1 MTLRPQA
8 WLPEGSEEQ
17 LRWADHPSVWASQCQ
32 GPRGGGQASHVLR
45 GSVGC
50 MLPSI
55 PFGPVPWSVSEPR
68 GEWSPSG
75 APGPLPTPWRGH
87 HSAPT
92 PALLLRV
99 ENPRVPCHRLL
110 SHSKPC
116 GSHPSWSRK
125 CLYLSHPAG
134 CSAETGWNEGGVFI
148 SLPSPSHA
156 TPPTGLQVLLMHW
169 DVIED
174 KKEGKMTPTPSS
186 PSFEKVQASESGGG
200 AEGGSHGRCQK
211 EGWRGH
217 VWAVAWTGQ
226 SGLSC
231 PAVALPK

>member
-1 MTLRPQA
+1 VTLRPQA

-75 APGPLPTPWRGH
+75 GRKSQGPLP
-87 HSAPT
+87 
-92 PALLLRV
+92 PAAQPLQALWQPPVL
-99 ENPRVPCHRLL
+99 EQKVPL
-110 SHSKPC
+110 SQ
-116 GSHPSWSRK
+116 PS
-125 CLYLSHPAG
+125 AG

-148 SLPSPSHA
+148 SLPSPSRA

-169 DVIED
+169 D
-174 KKEGKMTPTPSS
+174 EGKMTPTPSS

>member
-1 MTLRPQA
+1 MCR
-8 WLPEGSEEQ
+8 S
-17 LRWADHPSVWASQCQ
+17 SVHVGFSVPGASGL
-32 GPRGGGQASHVLR
+32 GPGLTCAEKLGGL
-45 GSVGC
+45 

-55 PFGPVPWSVSEPR
+55 PVGPVPWSVSEPR

-75 APGPLPTPWRGH
+75 APGPPPTTWRGR

-92 PALLLRV
+92 TALLLRV
-99 ENPRVPCHRLL
+99 ENPRVPCQAPWQPPVLEQKVPL
-110 SHSKPC
+110 SQ
-116 GSHPSWSRK
+116 PS
-125 CLYLSHPAG
+125 AG
-134 CSAETGWNEGGVFI
+134 GSAETGWNEGGVFI

-156 TPPTGLQVLLMHW
+156 TPPTGLQGLLMRW

-217 VWAVAWTGQ
+217 VWAVA
-226 SGLSC
+226 
-231 PAVALPK
+231 